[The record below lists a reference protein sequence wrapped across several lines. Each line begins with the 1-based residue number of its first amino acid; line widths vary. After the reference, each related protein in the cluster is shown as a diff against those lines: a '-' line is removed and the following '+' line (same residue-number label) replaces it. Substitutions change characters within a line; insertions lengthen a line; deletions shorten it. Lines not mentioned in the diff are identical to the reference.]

1 MFRRH
6 DLVAIAVVAFGVLA
20 ITAGCGVSQTS
31 TTLSPDT
38 AFYGSS
44 VYVSPPDG
52 QSTLAVA
59 KIDEIKRV
67 SGVSTAFTV
76 YRFDATSGAV
86 ELSGAASTD
95 SIVASDPSE
104 AAWSGLKTQYA
115 QGHAIEADSSSE
127 VVLGGVIAKELSKSV
142 GDAIDLPLHPTG
154 GTASH
159 AFNVVGILELTGTGP
174 DRFAYVNITDGQ
186 MLLKDNLPA
195 GQRDL
200 VDVTTVAT
208 GIDVYAKAGTSIAQL
223 DKIADQINK
232 QVSGAKAVRPS
243 RLLASIKR

>member
-1 MFRRH
+1 RDVDSMRAAIRGGVVQYLIKPFLFPSFEEKLLSYAAATVRMTRIGQAEQGDVDRIFGALRSGRNEPLPKGLSDATL
-6 DLVAIAVVAFGVLA
+6 DLIIQVLGRAQSGLAVGVLA
-20 ITAGCGVSQTS
+20 LPAGCGVPQTS

-38 AFYGSS
+38 ACYGSS

-104 AAWSGLKTQYA
+104 AAWSGLNTQYA
-115 QGHAIEADSSSE
+115 HGHAIETASASE
-127 VVLGGVIAKELSKSV
+127 GVFGGVIAIVLSKSV
-142 GDAIDLPLHPTG
+142 
-154 GTASH
+154 
-159 AFNVVGILELTGTGP
+159 
-174 DRFAYVNITDGQ
+174 
-186 MLLKDNLPA
+186 
-195 GQRDL
+195 
-200 VDVTTVAT
+200 
-208 GIDVYAKAGTSIAQL
+208 
-223 DKIADQINK
+223 
-232 QVSGAKAVRPS
+232 
-243 RLLASIKR
+243 

>member
-1 MFRRH
+1 M
-6 DLVAIAVVAFGVLA
+6 
-20 ITAGCGVSQTS
+20 
-31 TTLSPDT
+31 
-38 AFYGSS
+38 
-44 VYVSPPDG
+44 
-52 QSTLAVA
+52 A

-208 GIDVYAKAGTSIAQL
+208 GIDVYAKAGTSIAEL

-243 RLLASIKR
+243 QLLASIKR

>member
-1 MFRRH
+1 M
-6 DLVAIAVVAFGVLA
+6 VAFGVLA

-115 QGHAIEADSSSE
+115 QGQ
-127 VVLGGVIAKELSKSV
+127 SV

-208 GIDVYAKAGTSIAQL
+208 GIDVYAKAGTSIAEL

-243 RLLASIKR
+243 QLLASIKR

>member
-59 KIDEIKRV
+59 KIDEI
-67 SGVSTAFTV
+67 
-76 YRFDATSGAV
+76 DATSGAV

-186 MLLKDNLPA
+186 MLLKVNLPA

-200 VDVTTVAT
+200 VDVTSVAT
-208 GIDVYAKAGTSIAQL
+208 GIDVYAKAGTSIAEL

-243 RLLASIKR
+243 QRARQRECANMLHSLWVGL